1 MLTTPEHIDAM
12 RLLTL
17 RQMLKLEI
25 AGLRRSGR
33 SAYSIIKS
41 ETGLT
46 GSRESVLAAL
56 DQWRNDLLGK

>member
-1 MLTTPEHIDAM
+1 MLTTPEQIDAM

-41 ETGLT
+41 ETGLK

-56 DQWRNDLLGK
+56 DQWRNELLGK

>member
-1 MLTTPEHIDAM
+1 MLTTPEQIDAM

-33 SAYSIIKS
+33 SAYAIIKS
-41 ETGLT
+41 ETGLR

-56 DQWRNDLLGK
+56 DQWRNELLGK